1 MTLLQRLPVDVR
13 AQGMAGRAPVVA
25 RHHPAQPRPLR
36 HHHPRPPPYRAHRC
50 APPRLLA
57 LRPRR
62 RRPRGPRLLTR
73 HRRHPKSREDAAP
86 ELHGEAQAPQA
97 QARALAQG
105 AGRPREAPRQRR
117 GGAHALRGRVRDQHH
132 RRALRSVPIQQW
144 LRRAVVADTSA
155 GVLRALVDG
164 LEVRAREAAAR
175 AALDVVARQPRGRAR
190 APGGGGDVADHRGVP
205 GGHEGAVGG
214 QGRARDAGAAEGAPR
229 GGRRLVS
236 ISFCFPIFPHRSLY
250 LPGTIL
256 NGASFLNDVERVA
269 TTEYEPSDD
278 DIVRARLRTMGVQ
291 EHRFLFERGTS
302 SPLSSAP
309 SPSATPA
316 PAPASSPAHPKPTL
330 TSAALSLLGAE
341 SGHEWL
347 MYDVGGTR
355 SLRAAW
361 APFFDDVNAIIFLAP
376 ISAFDEKLAEN
387 PRVNRLEDS
396 FLLWKAVVSNK
407 LLCKTQV
414 SPFRHFA
421 FSLLGFATGGRKSC
435 ADLRVRLDR
444 SSCS

>member
-1 MTLLQRLPVDVR
+1 M
-13 AQGMAGRAPVVA
+13 
-25 RHHPAQPRPLR
+25 
-36 HHHPRPPPYRAHRC
+36 
-50 APPRLLA
+50 
-57 LRPRR
+57 
-62 RRPRGPRLLTR
+62 
-73 HRRHPKSREDAAP
+73 
-86 ELHGEAQAPQA
+86 
-97 QARALAQG
+97 
-105 AGRPREAPRQRR
+105 
-117 GGAHALRGRVRDQHH
+117 
-132 RRALRSVPIQQW
+132 
-144 LRRAVVADTSA
+144 
-155 GVLRALVDG
+155 
-164 LEVRAREAAAR
+164 
-175 AALDVVARQPRGRAR
+175 
-190 APGGGGDVADHRGVP
+190 
-205 GGHEGAVGG
+205 
-214 QGRARDAGAAEGAPR
+214 
-229 GGRRLVS
+229 S

-302 SPLSSAP
+302 SSSP
-309 SPSATPA
+309 SPSASSSPA
-316 PAPASSPAHPKPTL
+316 FALVPASSPAHPKPTL
-330 TSAALSLLGAE
+330 TSTALSLLGAE

-396 FLLWKAVVSNK
+396 FLLWKAVVANK

-414 SPFRHFA
+414 NIPFGFRFLKRCTDLSVRWGDSIDHLVLKQMRPPGTQTRRRPAREGLRPQLRGQAERGRRRCEMCVRFPL
-421 FSLLGFATGGRKSC
+421 FSLQFCFYGHTSSQLAI
-435 ADLRVRLDR
+435 ADLSPCLLHHFL
-444 SSCS
+444 SA

>member
-1 MTLLQRLPVDVR
+1 MTLMQRLPVDVR

-36 HHHPRPPPYRAHRC
+36 HHHPRPPPHRAHRRT
-50 APPRLLA
+50 PPRLLA

-117 GGAHALRGRVRDQHH
+117 RGAHALRGRLRHQHH
-132 RRALRSVPIQQW
+132 RRALRSVPIQHR
-144 LRRAVVADTSA
+144 LHRTVVADTSA
-155 GVLRALVDG
+155 GVLRALVHG
-164 LEVRAREAAAR
+164 LEVRARKAAAR
-175 AALDVVARQPRGRAR
+175 AALDVIARQPGGRKGAQ
-190 APGGGGDVADHRGVP
+190 GGGGDVADHRGVP
-205 GGHEGAVGG
+205 GGHEGAMGG

-309 SPSATPA
+309 SPSPSPVLA
-316 PAPASSPAHPKPTL
+316 PAPASGPASSPANPKPTL

-396 FLLWKAVVSNK
+396 FLLWKAVVGNK
-407 LLCKTQV
+407 LLSKTQV
-414 SPFRHFA
+414 SFKKMFFFFGLSGPR
-421 FSLLGFATGGRKSC
+421 
-435 ADLRVRLDR
+435 
-444 SSCS
+444 